1 MARHALELGPRY
13 FCREETTGEGYCG
26 MFLIEEKDIAV
37 QLFAFDKMVG
47 PVFGD
52 LLVLRLENNQVVSLH
67 NTVNGGASTTS
78 RHDGKVL
85 SSSRRVISNIAVIG
99 HDAWASANPIRRVQF
114 NIAHADDL
122 MLHSDKFN
130 AIADAE
136 FSAMPELPLF
146 ELKIG
151 GVRVKVWYPTSGS
164 VAFKRPTTIGV
175 RFEIEFDE
183 PAILSSYLEIVECVV
198 RFVSAALGH
207 RFGPSE
213 IEISR
218 LSTADLLKAME
229 ERNATGDHSVYYI
242 WPVTELDNSLWVG
255 NSFAHVRYDKELADF
270 IACLRS
276 WIERDADWKDAT
288 NLMMG
293 ALALSGVMSGE
304 RLLTA
309 CKWLEEIPGA
319 ASAIAVSPEDI
330 EAIAS
335 IAAAEAERLG
345 HKDYKDRIAGVIRG
359 QLKTESYAE
368 RFTRLRQAVCDRFDE
383 KALDADVVSHLM
395 KAIQFRGKVAH
406 GHYEPDNQD
415 DYKAFVKAVY
425 AMEGLC
431 YLLTLK
437 DLPMSAAGAK
447 RTLGQQITANYCQ
460 CIY

>member
-1 MARHALELGPRY
+1 MARDALELGRRY

-37 QLFAFDKMVG
+37 QLFAFDKVVG
-47 PVFGD
+47 RDFGD

-67 NTVNGGASTTS
+67 NNVNGGASTTHS
-78 RHDGKVL
+78 HDGKVL

-99 HDAWASANPIRRVQF
+99 HDAWAADPIRRVQF

-122 MLHSDKFN
+122 MLHSDKFD

-136 FSAMPELPLF
+136 FSALPELTLF

-151 GVRVKVWYPTSGS
+151 GVTVKVWYPTSGS
-164 VAFKRPTTIGV
+164 VAFKRATTIGI
-175 RFEIEFDE
+175 RYAIEFDE

-218 LSTADLLKAME
+218 LSTADSLKAMQ
-229 ERNATGDHSVYYI
+229 ERNATGDHSVHYI

-255 NSFAHVRYDKELADF
+255 NSFAHVRDDKELADF

-293 ALALSGVMSGE
+293 ALALKGVMSGE

-309 CKWLEEIPGA
+309 CKWLEEIPSA

-335 IAAAEAERLG
+335 TAAAEAERLG

-359 QLKTESYAE
+359 QLKTESNAE
-368 RFTRLRQAVCDRFDE
+368 RFARLRQAVCDRFGE
-383 KALDADVVSHLM
+383 KALDANVVSHLM

-406 GHYEPDNQD
+406 GHYEPDDED

-447 RTLGQQITANYCQ
+447 RTLGQQFIANYRQ
-460 CIY
+460 RIH